1 MYGIYGDIIAAAERA
16 AEPFK
21 ETQELLEYPEVQ
33 ADKAYY
39 LSVLSQYNRLK
50 MLSDYVSALKG
61 ALADVDALES
71 MVAESADD
79 AERDELYVEI
89 TALRRK
95 ASDCA
100 AALADAIG
108 RKHIT
113 QRAFC
118 CFRQT
123 PLSSKFAEQLCLQI
137 CDYLVRSGAKT
148 EDIKRR
154 YDKGGAL
161 TEISFFA
168 EGEDILTRLAPL
180 TGAHKVFIPDA
191 KSEELCFAVTE
202 AARAEEISDKDI
214 KIDLFHSGGA
224 GGQNVN
230 KVETAVRA
238 THIPTGLTAVCQDER
253 SQLKNKRRA
262 IDTLKSRLREMRESE
277 EKRRM
282 DADINRQFHTRN
294 TPISFDTATSTM
306 TDKRLKNFRQPF
318 PLNDFA
324 AYINGLISQ

>member
-71 MVAESADD
+71 LVAESADD

-100 AALADAIG
+100 AALADALG

-123 PLSSKFAEQLCLQI
+123 PISSKFAEQLCLQI

-282 DADINRQFHTRN
+282 DADINRQLHTRN